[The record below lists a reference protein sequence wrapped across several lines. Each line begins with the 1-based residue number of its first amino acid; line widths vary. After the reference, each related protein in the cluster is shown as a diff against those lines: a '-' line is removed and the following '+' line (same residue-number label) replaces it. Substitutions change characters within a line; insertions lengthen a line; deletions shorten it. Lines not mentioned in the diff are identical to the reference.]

1 MRIGGRKALPGG
13 RLKSAFK
20 PSASPAN
27 VAVVPPRTTAAA
39 FPPFS
44 QIRIGE
50 PDANAEYFAGLRGRY
65 RPIFLD
71 CFFTIP
77 NFPTAEFETGEKY
90 LIYGQ
95 KGTGKTA
102 ALRHLAAQAGSSA
115 QTEFLIFKKTFLEE
129 IDVQEFGKLPLMLDE
144 EEIKQFKHYHH
155 TVKRLL
161 VLLVLNKAW
170 SRGPNDND
178 LESAKLDEDSKS
190 LIKRIS
196 GSKVA
201 DVVRFG
207 MDSVKSILQS
217 TGVDIRTVT
226 ARKVLVEGGRLLKR
240 NNDDLLK
247 YVVRYL
253 TKEPK
258 RIRLYL
264 DEIHF
269 AYRSEESLQQDAW
282 DCPGEC

>member
-1 MRIGGRKALPGG
+1 MRIGGRISLPGG

-115 QTEFLIFKKTFLEE
+115 RIEFLIFKKTFLEE
-129 IDVQEFGKLPLMLDE
+129 IDVQEFGKAAADAGRRRDQAIQTLPPHCE
-144 EEIKQFKHYHH
+144 A
-155 TVKRLL
+155 TL

-178 LESAKLDEDSKS
+178 LESAELDEDFKS

-196 GSKVA
+196 GSKS
-201 DVVRFG
+201 R
-207 MDSVKSILQS
+207 M
-217 TGVDIRTVT
+217 
-226 ARKVLVEGGRLLKR
+226 
-240 NNDDLLK
+240 
-247 YVVRYL
+247 
-253 TKEPK
+253 
-258 RIRLYL
+258 
-264 DEIHF
+264 
-269 AYRSEESLQQDAW
+269 
-282 DCPGEC
+282 

>member
-1 MRIGGRKALPGG
+1 MQIGGRKALPGG
-13 RLKSAFK
+13 RSRKTFK
-20 PSASPAN
+20 PQSSPPSTPARLSR
-27 VAVVPPRTTAAA
+27 PQSKPQT

-44 QIRIGE
+44 QIKIGE
-50 PDANAEYFAGLRGRY
+50 PDANAEYFAGLRGKY
-65 RPIFLD
+65 RPVFLD

-77 NFPTAEFETGEKY
+77 NFPAAEFDTGEKY

-102 ALRHLAAQAGSSA
+102 ALRYLAAHAEASA

-129 IDVQEFGKLPLMLDE
+129 IDIHEFGKLPLMLDE
-144 EEIKQFKHYHH
+144 EAIKQFKHYHH

-161 VLLVLNKAW
+161 ILIILNKAW
-170 SRGPNDND
+170 SRASNEDF
-178 LESAKLDEDSKS
+178 ETTELDESSKT

-201 DVVRFG
+201 DVVRFN
-207 MDSVKSILQS
+207 MDSVKSILLS
-217 TGVDIRTVT
+217 AGVDIGKVT
-226 ARKVLVEGGRLLKR
+226 AQKVLIEGGRLLKR

-247 YVVRYL
+247 YVIRYL
-253 TKEPK
+253 TKERK
-258 RIRLYL
+258 SIRLYL

-269 AYRSEESLQQDAW
+269 AYRSEESLQQDVL
-282 DCPGEC
+282 